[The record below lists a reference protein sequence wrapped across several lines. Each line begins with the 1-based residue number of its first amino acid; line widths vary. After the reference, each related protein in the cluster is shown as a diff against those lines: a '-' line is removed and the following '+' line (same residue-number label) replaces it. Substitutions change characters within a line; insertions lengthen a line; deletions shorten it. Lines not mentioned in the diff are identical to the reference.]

1 MMRICSEYRLRELG
15 DDHLVIGESSDG
27 RLNAR
32 RVVRLNESAA
42 FLWNSVVGREFD
54 ADTLSQLLQD
64 EYALDAMTA
73 SADAA
78 SILSAWEKAGLVEA

>member
-1 MMRICSEYRLRELG
+1 MRICPDYRLRELG
-15 DDHLVIGESSDG
+15 DDHLVIGESADG
-27 RLNAR
+27 RRNAR

-42 FLWNSVVGREFD
+42 FLWRSVAGREFD

-73 SADAA
+73 AADAA
-78 SILSAWEKAGLVEA
+78 SILSAWENAGLVEA